1 MNHAKPNNPNFPT
14 REDDVYLQITQL
26 ENTQEVEYYNKILRE
41 KSIKKREKNTLKRNS
56 KSK

>member
-41 KSIKKREKNTLKRNS
+41 KNTLKRNS
-56 KSK
+56 KSE